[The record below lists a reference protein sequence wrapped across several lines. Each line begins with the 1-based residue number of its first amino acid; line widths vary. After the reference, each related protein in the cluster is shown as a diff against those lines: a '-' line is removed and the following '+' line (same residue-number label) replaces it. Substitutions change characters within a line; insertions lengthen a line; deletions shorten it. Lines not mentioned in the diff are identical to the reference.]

1 MSAGDGWELIDGYS
15 RAGAIADGALA
26 GVPADLAAE
35 AGFTCHVALTRAAWE
50 DCVAWTQAD
59 GERKGGAIQDQA
71 GRLSDVLWMASCA
84 ARRAPAGERPVAFS
98 LFRVPRPGRNREA
111 VETSLVA
118 WASPGDAG
126 ELVVTIML
134 PGED

>member
-1 MSAGDGWELIDGYS
+1 MSAGDERELIDGYS
-15 RAGAIADGALA
+15 RVDAITDGVLP

-71 GRLSDVLWMASCA
+71 GRLRDVLWMASRA
-84 ARRAPAGERPVAFS
+84 ARRAPAGERLVAFS
-98 LFRVPRPGRNREA
+98 LFRVPRPGRSREA
-111 VETSLVA
+111 AETSLVA
-118 WASPGDAG
+118 WAGPGDAG
-126 ELVVTIML
+126 ELAVTIML